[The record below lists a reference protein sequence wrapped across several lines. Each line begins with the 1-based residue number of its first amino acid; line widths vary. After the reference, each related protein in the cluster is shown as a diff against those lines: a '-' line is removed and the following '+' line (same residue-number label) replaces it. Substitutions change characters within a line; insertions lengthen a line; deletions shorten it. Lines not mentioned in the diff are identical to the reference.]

1 MQRVE
6 AEAQQKAAEAARE
19 AAAAAAAMTNGN
31 GVDSS
36 SENEDG
42 VPKIVVD
49 QEFVD
54 EDRDPD
60 EKTEELLKVGNC
72 LILCKI
78 IKLSHI
84 YSRNRMSRHC
94 LLNLFNNFC
103 LQLYIR

>member
-1 MQRVE
+1 ME

-31 GVDSS
+31 ASS
-36 SENEDG
+36 SSDED

-60 EKTEELLKVGNC
+60 EKTEELLKAS
-72 LILCKI
+72 
-78 IKLSHI
+78 LSPVTV
-84 YSRNRMSRHC
+84 
-94 LLNLFNNFC
+94 LL
-103 LQLYIR
+103 

>member
-36 SENEDG
+36 SDNDD

-72 LILCKI
+72 F
-78 IKLSHI
+78 S
-84 YSRNRMSRHC
+84 N
-94 LLNLFNNFC
+94 
-103 LQLYIR
+103 YITNTVETG

>member
-1 MQRVE
+1 MFLQRVE

-36 SENEDG
+36 SDNDD

-60 EKTEELLKVGNC
+60 EKTEELLKV
-72 LILCKI
+72 
-78 IKLSHI
+78 
-84 YSRNRMSRHC
+84 RHC
-94 LLNLFNNFC
+94 PIKSRIFEVGHQPN
-103 LQLYIR
+103 IKS

>member
-1 MQRVE
+1 MKFGHGTVSILPQRVE

-36 SENEDG
+36 SDNDD

-60 EKTEELLKVGNC
+60 EKTEELLKVSAC
-72 LILCKI
+72 I
-78 IKLSHI
+78 
-84 YSRNRMSRHC
+84 
-94 LLNLFNNFC
+94 
-103 LQLYIR
+103 

>member
-1 MQRVE
+1 MKFGHGTVSILPQRVE

-36 SENEDG
+36 SDNDD

-60 EKTEELLKVGNC
+60 EKTEELLKVRLLQPNFW
-72 LILCKI
+72 
-78 IKLSHI
+78 S
-84 YSRNRMSRHC
+84 YS
-94 LLNLFNNFC
+94 
-103 LQLYIR
+103 